1 MKESALSAI
10 RSEMQ
15 SPETVYGM
23 PAHKDRTAAVN
34 EVHARPHLL
43 ITSPQTLLQ
52 FAFMTKGDQSGDQ
65 RVMVELSDRLGLT
78 PSENSAPLHGITW
91 REGALYC
98 EKHGEFSTYL
108 WSTTCD
114 PRDGQLKNPS
124 GMVSRHRV
132 RLSVVPV
139 WIFCHG
145 LQNLRLQ

>member
-65 RVMVELSDRLGLT
+65 RVMFELSDRLGLT
-78 PSENSAPLHGITW
+78 PSENSAPCT
-91 REGALYC
+91 
-98 EKHGEFSTYL
+98 
-108 WSTTCD
+108 
-114 PRDGQLKNPS
+114 
-124 GMVSRHRV
+124 VSRGGKALCIVKNTVSFPPTYGVLHVIRV
-132 RLSVVPV
+132 TDS
-139 WIFCHG
+139 
-145 LQNLRLQ
+145 

>member
-91 REGALYC
+91 RAGAFVL
-98 EKHGEFSTYL
+98 
-108 WSTTCD
+108 
-114 PRDGQLKNPS
+114 
-124 GMVSRHRV
+124 
-132 RLSVVPV
+132 
-139 WIFCHG
+139 
-145 LQNLRLQ
+145 